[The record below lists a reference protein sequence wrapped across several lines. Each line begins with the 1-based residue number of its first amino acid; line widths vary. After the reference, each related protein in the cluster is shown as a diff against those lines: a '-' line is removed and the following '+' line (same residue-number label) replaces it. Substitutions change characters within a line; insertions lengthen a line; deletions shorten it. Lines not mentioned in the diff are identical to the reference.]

1 MDRDDVQRRLL
12 GALLGGACGAA
23 VGSGLSGLWDCIY
36 LAGLPIHHGPAAL
49 WGLGLGG
56 VIGLVWGG
64 MAAYPRRWWAG
75 ALLSGSAA
83 GVAVFLWRLGG
94 LFGHANFSGSGL
106 AIALAAGALV
116 FLLGLLLGS
125 ALRGLLALYRAA
137 FRRWKRG
144 RYVWPG
150 LAVAMAVALGLG
162 LTWPLDY
169 VNESSSGRRTAL
181 WKVHRYAE
189 AQGWE
194 GHTLELEALDSAYV
208 VVRVTMPDGKEYLCN
223 ATTWQE
229 AVVGDGR
236 LWGVTCQP

>member
-1 MDRDDVQRRLL
+1 MARDDVQRRLL
-12 GALLGGACGAA
+12 GVLLGGACGAA
-23 VGSGLSGLWDCIY
+23 AGSGLSGLWDCIY
-36 LAGLPIHHGPAAL
+36 LAGLPIRHGLAAL

-56 VIGLVWGG
+56 VIGLAWGG
-64 MAAYPRRWWAG
+64 MAAYPRRWLVG
-75 ALLSGSAA
+75 ALLSGGAA
-83 GVAVFLWRLGG
+83 GLAVFLWRVGDLLG
-94 LFGHANFSGSGL
+94 HPFSSYGL

-125 ALRGLLALYRAA
+125 ALRGLLALYHAA
-137 FRRWKRG
+137 LRRWKRG

-150 LAVAMAVALGLG
+150 LAIAVVVALGLG

-181 WKVHRYAE
+181 WKVHGYGQ

-194 GHTLELEALDSAYV
+194 GYTLELEAVDSAYV